1 MAHKWEQPHGGN
13 YERPSSI
20 AQVYAMLGDRE
31 QMYTWLE
38 RAYAQHDGML
48 AYANKQGCFQRYR
61 GEERFLALQHKLGVP
76 AAK

>member
-1 MAHKWEQPHGGN
+1 MEHKWEQPHGGN
-13 YERPSSI
+13 YERPSTI

-48 AYANKQGCFQRYR
+48 AYAHKQGCFQRYR